1 MDMDFNKLYE
11 KNYSKLFSVAYRL
24 TGRKEDAEDVLQEA
38 FFNAYK
44 SYGEFQ
50 GKSMVSTWLY
60 KIVVNCSY
68 KYMKKQKKL
77 PVVDI
82 SAGLNMSQNEFF
94 EMIKSYEPVEDEVL
108 VNDMRQSCLH
118 LFLKCIP
125 KKQRIAFVL
134 KVLLD
139 LPVKEVALIMDVS
152 EGTVKTNVYRARLSM
167 KENME
172 DKCSYIK
179 PDNPCSCKNWVA
191 YAKKTNKMD
200 QIPRVKPQNAVNYQ
214 EIYEKEIDFLT
225 KVVMLYNSYPE
236 NKPYNEFINNIKGM
250 ICGNSLKLLS

>member
-1 MDMDFNKLYE
+1 MDMDFNSIYE
-11 KNYSKLFSVAYRL
+11 EQYGKLFSVAYRL

-38 FFNAYK
+38 FLNAYK
-44 SYGEFQ
+44 SYEEFR

-68 KYMKKQKKL
+68 KYIKKQKKL

-94 EMIKSYEPVEDEVL
+94 DMIKSYEPVEDEVL
-108 VNDMRQSCLH
+108 VNDMRDSCLQ

-125 KKQRIAFVL
+125 KKQRIAFIL

-139 LPVKEVALIMDVS
+139 LPVKEVATIMDTS
-152 EGTVKTNVYRARLSM
+152 EAAVKTNVYRARLSM

-172 DKCSYIK
+172 DKCSYIN
-179 PDNPCSCKNWVA
+179 PENPCYCKNWVA
-191 YAKKTNKMD
+191 YAIKNNKMD
-200 QIPRVKPQNAVNYQ
+200 QIPSVKPQKATNYK
-214 EIYEKEIDFLT
+214 EIYDSEIDFLS
-225 KVVMLYNSYPE
+225 KVVMLYNDYPQHQ
-236 NKPYNEFINNIKGM
+236 PYEEFIKNIKDM
-250 ICGNSLKLLS
+250 ISNKSLKLFS